1 MNRYR
6 LPCPRF
12 QEALITP
19 SPSRVRIARALA
31 IAATGVG
38 VLSAT
43 AAAGTVPLSTCL
55 TSGAGGRAGLLTT
68 PSANSVPTAI
78 VAGPDGNLWF
88 TEPGANAIARS
99 TPSGQI
105 TEFPVPAGV
114 RPHDIASGPDGN
126 LWFTSSGTAAV
137 GRITPTG
144 SVTMFP
150 VPSPTG
156 GGQVSTRSITTGPD
170 GNLWVTTSEN
180 DVVRMTPA
188 GAGAVFPLGLAGG
201 GAGDIISG
209 PGGLLWIAYGGV
221 QGGLVTVTTTGASTM
236 IPTPG
241 FANAPTALTV
251 GPDGNVW
258 YTNGSYGFITRVVIA
273 AGGGAT
279 FTRFP
284 KAVANS
290 QANGWTTARGKM
302 WFVGNAGVVGSVT
315 TAGVIT
321 EYPVPTWGRF
331 YASLI
336 ASPSPI
342 AAGASGALWIAGP
355 WCNAIASTS
364 SAPSNGVWTVSRP
377 ASVTRGRT
385 YTLRVRTSAA
395 GMVTVALSSPARRV
409 TIASAQVRKG
419 TSAMRVTIPR
429 SLPSALVGSA
439 TLAVNATLRG
449 FGPAGQASPVR
460 VR

>member
-1 MNRYR
+1 M
-6 LPCPRF
+6 
-12 QEALITP
+12 
-19 SPSRVRIARALA
+19 A
-31 IAATGVG
+31 IAATGLG

-55 TSGAGGRAGLLTT
+55 TSGAGGRAGLLST
-68 PSANSVPTAI
+68 PSANSAPTAI
-78 VAGPDGNLWF
+78 VAGPDGNQWF
-88 TEPGANAIARS
+88 TEQAANAIARS

-114 RPHDIASGPDGN
+114 QPYDITSGPDGN

-137 GRITPTG
+137 GRITPAG
-144 SVTMFP
+144 AVTMFP

-156 GGQVSTRSITTGPD
+156 GGQVSTRSITAGPD
-170 GNLWVTTSEN
+170 GNLWFTTSGN
-180 DVVRMTPA
+180 DVGRMTPA
-188 GAGAVFPLGLAGG
+188 GVGTVFPLGLTGG

-209 PGGLLWIAYGGV
+209 PGGLLWIAYNGV
-221 QGGLVTVTTTGASTM
+221 QGGLATVTTTGASTM

-241 FANAPTALTV
+241 FANAPTALIT

-258 YTNGSYGFITRVVIA
+258 YTNGSYGFITRVVVTP
-273 AGGGAT
+273 GSGTT

-302 WFVGNAGVVGSVT
+302 WFVGNGGVVGSVT

-342 AAGASGALWIAGP
+342 AASATNTLWIAGP
-355 WCNAIASTS
+355 WCNAIGTTS
-364 SAPSNGVWTVSRP
+364 SAPTSGAWAVSRP

-395 GMVTVALSSPARRV
+395 GTVRVALSSPARRV
-409 TIASAQVRKG
+409 TIASAQVRTG
-419 TSAMRVTIPR
+419 TTTMRVAIPR
-429 SLPSALVGSA
+429 SLPAALVGSA
-439 TLAVNATLRG
+439 SLTINAALRG
-449 FGPAGQASPVR
+449 LGPAGQASPIR